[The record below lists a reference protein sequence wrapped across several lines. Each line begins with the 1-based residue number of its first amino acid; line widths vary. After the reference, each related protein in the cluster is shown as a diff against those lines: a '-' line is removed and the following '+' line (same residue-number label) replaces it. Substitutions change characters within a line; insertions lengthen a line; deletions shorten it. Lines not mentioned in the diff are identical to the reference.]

1 MRETGRRQTAIVIG
15 TGAGGA
21 VMAKELQGRYQVTI
35 LEAGNAFH
43 PFSLSVN
50 SMAKLRKTG
59 AFFDE
64 RMIRLILPNM
74 LVERSEDMVL
84 VRGMGL
90 GGTTTLATGNAL
102 RWDGALKE
110 LGIDLDEEFQAL
122 QEELPI
128 TTKHQEHWTETTWRM
143 YRVFEEMGLQ
153 PQVTPKLL
161 NPSMCAECGHCAIGC
176 PTGAKWDTRSL
187 VEQAVEQG
195 AKLVT
200 DCRVTKLNIS
210 GGTVTGVIAR
220 HHGRRTQYHADLV
233 VLSAGGLGTPVIL
246 ERSGIPCS
254 RTLFTDPV
262 LCVAGPLP
270 GIRQDRQILMPF
282 ISQQE
287 GYILSPYM
295 DYLSFFFHRAW
306 RLPMQDIASIM
317 IKLADR
323 EQGGT
328 DGRRI
333 HKTMTQEDNR
343 VMAQAVAQ
351 SREILERLGVA
362 KQRQFLGTL
371 NAGHPGGML
380 PLTAGERESLHNPA
394 LPGNLYVADATILPR
409 SMGNPPML
417 TIMALA
423 KKIAAKMLA

>member
-1 MRETGRRQTAIVIG
+1 MPGF
-15 TGAGGA
+15 
-21 VMAKELQGRYQVTI
+21 I
-35 LEAGNAFH
+35 LRF
-43 PFSLSVN
+43 
-50 SMAKLRKTG
+50 
-59 AFFDE
+59 
-64 RMIRLILPNM
+64 
-74 LVERSEDMVL
+74 L
-84 VRGMGL
+84 VRMASAVSILLGM
-90 GGTTTLATGNAL
+90 
-102 RWDGALKE
+102 K
-110 LGIDLDEEFQAL
+110 I
-122 QEELPI
+122 
-128 TTKHQEHWTETTWRM
+128 
-143 YRVFEEMGLQ
+143 V
-153 PQVTPKLL
+153 
-161 NPSMCAECGHCAIGC
+161 
-176 PTGAKWDTRSL
+176 
-187 VEQAVEQG
+187 
-195 AKLVT
+195 
-200 DCRVTKLNIS
+200 
-210 GGTVTGVIAR
+210 
-220 HHGRRTQYHADLV
+220 
-233 VLSAGGLGTPVIL
+233 SAANGSH
-246 ERSGIPCS
+246 ES
-254 RTLFTDPV
+254 RY
-262 LCVAGPLP
+262 
-270 GIRQDRQILMPF
+270 RQILMPF